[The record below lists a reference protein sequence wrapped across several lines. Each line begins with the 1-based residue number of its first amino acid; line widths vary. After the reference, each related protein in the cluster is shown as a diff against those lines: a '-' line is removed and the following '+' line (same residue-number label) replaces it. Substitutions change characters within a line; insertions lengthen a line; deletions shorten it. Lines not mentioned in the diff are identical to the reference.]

1 MYSVKA
7 HVLELTA
14 LLCAHGIEDVV
25 VCAGSRS
32 APLAHTFASC
42 PRLRCTAM
50 VDERS
55 AAFTAL
61 GMCAALKRPCA
72 VCCTSGSALLD
83 MAPAVAEA
91 YYQRLPLLVISAD
104 RPEAWI
110 GQMDGQTMVQPGA
123 LQNVVRRQVSLPE
136 PKDAESLWYGNR
148 LVNEALL
155 ELCHAG
161 SGPVHIN
168 VPLAEPLYD
177 FGVEALP
184 EVRVIR
190 REQSRKF
197 GLSSAM
203 RAEWQSARRPLIVV
217 GQELAGLGL
226 EAPLKALMAEGCMV
240 FAEHL
245 ANLVAI
251 EGEPGFAGLFDLV
264 LAGPAESLPEELRP
278 DFVATVGGHIVSKRL
293 KQYLRVHP
301 PAVHWHVSPDGACPD
316 LFQCL
321 TRAVEA
327 EDLELLEGL
336 AVEPCHADPAFAK
349 AWNAR
354 QERVATMARDFDPEP
369 FADATVMQCFLASMP
384 EGAALALGNSSPVRN
399 AQYFPL
405 PKDTEVTCNRGIN
418 GIDGSLSAAC
428 GYAQASGRPTF
439 CCIGD
444 LSFFYDQNALWRRD
458 IPANLRILLF
468 NNGGG
473 GIFHLIPG
481 PDKSEHRD
489 AFIAGASALGA
500 EHLAK
505 TLGMAYWRA
514 GSFEELRAALLPFCT
529 ARPASGPMLLEVA
542 TSLEASAQASRRM
555 IAEAAASLAR

>member
-1 MYSVKA
+1 MYSAKA
-7 HVLELTA
+7 NVLELTA
-14 LLCAHGIEDVV
+14 LLRAHGVEDVV

-42 PRLRCTAM
+42 PSFRCTPM

-104 RPEAWI
+104 RPAAWI
-110 GQMDGQTMVQPGA
+110 GQMDGQNMVQPGA
-123 LQNVVRRQVSLPE
+123 FQNFVRWQATLPE
-136 PKDAESLWYGNR
+136 PCDAESLWHCNR
-148 LVNEALL
+148 LINEALL
-155 ELCHAG
+155 ALVHGCP
-161 SGPVHIN
+161 GPVHIN
-168 VPLAEPLYD
+168 VPISEPLYD
-177 FGVEALP
+177 MSAEALP
-184 EVRVIR
+184 EVRTVR
-190 REQSRKF
+190 RDACRRAA
-197 GLSSAM
+197 LSPAM
-203 RAEWQSARRPLIVV
+203 QAEWAGARRPLIVV
-217 GQELAGLGL
+217 GQEPAGLGL
-226 EAPLKALMAEGCMV
+226 EAPLKVLMDRGCMV

-245 ANLVAI
+245 ANLGAI
-251 EGEPGFAGLFDLV
+251 GGERGFSGLFDLV
-264 LAGPAESLPEELRP
+264 LAGSAGSLPETLRP
-278 DFVATVGGHIVSKRL
+278 DFVATVGGHVVSKRL
-293 KQYLRVHP
+293 KQYLRAHP
-301 PAVHWHVSPDGACPD
+301 PRVHWHVSPDGACPD

-327 EDLELLEGL
+327 EDRELLALL
-336 AVEPCHADPAFAK
+336 AEEPCHADPAFAGE
-349 AWNAR
+349 WSSRTAR
-354 QERVATMARDFDPEP
+354 IAAMARDFDPEP

-384 EGAALALGNSSPVRN
+384 EGSALALGNSSPLRN

-405 PKDTEVTCNRGIN
+405 PRDTEVACNRGIN

-458 IPANLRILLF
+458 IPAGLRILLF

-481 PDKSEHRD
+481 PEKSEHRD
-489 AFIAGASALGA
+489 AFIAGASALSA
-500 EHLAK
+500 EHLARAH
-505 TLGMAYWRA
+505 GMAYRRA
-514 GSFEELRAALLPFCT
+514 GSFAELRAALLPFCT
-529 ARPASGPMLLEVA
+529 ARHSSGPMLLEVS
-542 TSLEASAQASRRM
+542 TSLETSAQVSRRM
-555 IAEAAASLAR
+555 IAGAAASLV